1 MPCESGVVG
10 ANTFLFAFV
19 GVVVGRGVVEALALV
34 GNWNCV
40 SIWLTG
46 FAVGSGPPSCVS
58 NWLVGVCPPK
68 SAEMLLFVGPYML
81 LYWELCADEQVF
93 DMPSFPN
100 TVRKKV
106 VRAGATTC
114 REPLEGI
121 EEPFT
126 QFWGKGVPAGTGT
139 TTIGFVWVIQ

>member
-1 MPCESGVVG
+1 M
-10 ANTFLFAFV
+10 FAFV

-46 FAVGSGPPSCVS
+46 LAVGSEPPSCVS
-58 NWLVGVCPPK
+58 NWLVGVCPLK
-68 SAEMLLFVGPYML
+68 SDETLLFVGPYML
-81 LYWELCADEQVF
+81 LYWELCADEHVF
-93 DMPSFPN
+93 VLPSFPI

-114 REPLEGI
+114 LEPNGVVLPTFGLI
-121 EEPFT
+121 MALLPFDNHES
-126 QFWGKGVPAGTGT
+126 A
-139 TTIGFVWVIQ
+139 